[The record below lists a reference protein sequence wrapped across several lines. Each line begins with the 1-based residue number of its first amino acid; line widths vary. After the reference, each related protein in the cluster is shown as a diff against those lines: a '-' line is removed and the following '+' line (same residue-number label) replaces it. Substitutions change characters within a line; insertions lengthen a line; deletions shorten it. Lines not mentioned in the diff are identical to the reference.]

1 MALST
6 LALILGAAGKAGQGI
21 MTGASQI
28 DRLTPEQKNR
38 MKELER
44 NQALGLLGLDEA
56 QQQQILNQQ
65 LQPVQAAEREAF
77 SRQAQQQQIADIG
90 QGAAFR
96 GQQALLEASAQARSQ
111 ATQRAQDVITE
122 RDALE
127 EAAQLRE
134 LAQIKAQRQQNLQG
148 IAQVAGG
155 VGDAALMG
163 LGTALEIQKAKGLEN
178 KMLEAARKQGTK
190 EVEKKTKASGE
201 FLKFLETYGPTGAAE
216 VQASIP
222 QDTTFNPLEQPEPM
236 LQPVPMQQ
244 PEPMRP
250 HEQRFFDSLGL
261 EQGRVTDLMMRYK
274 NPAVDAMVAEGRATP
289 EEAARIM
296 EILGTQVPKSNEDVV
311 PGLQGTNLGVDPGL
325 YTASI
330 ERGLNGLPI
339 RIVLEKPGSVPRV
352 YTAADREQW
361 RQITRELARAQGL

>member
-148 IAQVAGG
+148 IAQIAGG

-163 LGTALEIQKAKGLEN
+163 LGTSMAIKEAEGLE
-178 KMLEAARKQGTK
+178 KKLLGAARKQETK
-190 EVEKKTKASGE
+190 KVEKKTEASGD
-201 FLKFLETYGPTGAAE
+201 FLKFLQTYGPTGAAE
-216 VQASIP
+216 VQASVP
-222 QDTTFNPLEQPEPM
+222 QDTTFNLLEQPVVP
-236 LQPVPMQQ
+236 LQTEAPAQLPASEQQ
-244 PEPMRP
+244 PAPAEMF
-250 HEQRFFDSLGL
+250 EVMKMLG
-261 EQGRVTDLMMRYK
+261 
-274 NPAVDAMVAEGRATP
+274 
-289 EEAARIM
+289 
-296 EILGTQVPKSNEDVV
+296 ILPQENQDVV
-311 PGLQGTNLGVDPGL
+311 PGLQGTNLGVDPGE

>member
-1 MALST
+1 MTGLEI
-6 LALILGAAGKAGQGI
+6 ALILGAAGKAGQGI

-134 LAQIKAQRQQNLQG
+134 LAQIKAQRQQNLEG
-148 IAQVAGG
+148 IAQIAGG

-163 LGTALEIQKAKGLEN
+163 LGTSMAIKEAEGLEKKLLEAKEEEEKKMVEDTFKASQDYMGFLGSFAPAQVTPALGAAQTAAQMPALPPPEQQPAPAEMFEVM
-178 KMLEAARKQGTK
+178 KMLGILPQENQDVIPGMWG
-190 EVEKKTKASGE
+190 GE
-201 FLKFLETYGPTGAAE
+201 
-216 VQASIP
+216 
-222 QDTTFNPLEQPEPM
+222 
-236 LQPVPMQQ
+236 
-244 PEPMRP
+244 
-250 HEQRFFDSLGL
+250 
-261 EQGRVTDLMMRYK
+261 
-274 NPAVDAMVAEGRATP
+274 
-289 EEAARIM
+289 
-296 EILGTQVPKSNEDVV
+296 
-311 PGLQGTNLGVDPGL
+311 
-325 YTASI
+325 YTATI
-330 ERGLNGLPI
+330 ERGLNGLPTK
-339 RIVLEKPGSVPRV
+339 VLVQKPGGVPFV
-352 YTAADREQW
+352 YTPADPEQW
-361 RQITRELARAQGL
+361 RDIMQDITQAQGL

>member
-1 MALST
+1 MDPVT
-6 LALILGAAGKAGQGI
+6 LALILGAAGIAGKGI

-134 LAQIKAQRQQNLQG
+134 LAQIKAQRQQNLEG
-148 IAQVAGG
+148 IAQIAGG

-163 LGTALEIQKAKGLEN
+163 LGTSMAIKEAEGLEKKLLEAKEEEEKKKVEDTFKASQDYMSFLGSFAPAQVTPALGAAQTAAQMPALPPPEQQQAPAEMFEVM
-178 KMLEAARKQGTK
+178 KMLGILPQPPQLATRTVDWGTMTPIMDQAGNI
-190 EVEKKTKASGE
+190 VQFSYVTK
-201 FLKFLETYGPTGAAE
+201 TGAQGKLDAGA
-216 VQASIP
+216 VGSDGKTA
-222 QDTTFNPLEQPEPM
+222 
-236 LQPVPMQQ
+236 LQEYM
-244 PEPMRP
+244 
-250 HEQRFFDSLGL
+250 
-261 EQGRVTDLMMRYK
+261 
-274 NPAVDAMVAEGRATP
+274 EG
-289 EEAARIM
+289 I
-296 EILGTQVPKSNEDVV
+296 
-311 PGLQGTNLGVDPGL
+311 
-325 YTASI
+325 
-330 ERGLNGLPI
+330 
-339 RIVLEKPGSVPRV
+339 
-352 YTAADREQW
+352 
-361 RQITRELARAQGL
+361 

>member
-1 MALST
+1 MTGLEI
-6 LALILGAAGKAGQGI
+6 ALILGAAGKAGQGI

-134 LAQIKAQRQQNLQG
+134 LAQIKAQRQQNLEG
-148 IAQVAGG
+148 IAQIAGG

-163 LGTALEIQKAKGLEN
+163 LGTSMAIKEAEGLE
-178 KMLEAARKQGTK
+178 KKLLEAK
-190 EVEKKTKASGE
+190 EEEEKKMVEDTFKASQDYMS
-201 FLKFLETYGPTGAAE
+201 FLGSFAPAQVTPALGAAQTAAQMPAPPAAP
-216 VQASIP
+216 VQQVASV
-222 QDTTFNPLEQPEPM
+222 N
-236 LQPVPMQQ
+236 
-244 PEPMRP
+244 
-250 HEQRFFDSLGL
+250 
-261 EQGRVTDLMMRYK
+261 

-296 EILGTQVPKSNEDVV
+296 EILGTQVPKSNEDVI
-311 PGLQGTNLGVDPGL
+311 PRMWGGE
-325 YTASI
+325 YTATI
-330 ERGLNGLPI
+330 ERGLNGLPTK
-339 RIVLEKPGSVPRV
+339 VLVQKPGGVPFV
-352 YTAADREQW
+352 YTPADPEQW
-361 RQITRELARAQGL
+361 RDIMQDITQAQGL

>member
-148 IAQVAGG
+148 IAQIAGG

-163 LGTALEIQKAKGLEN
+163 LGTSMAIKEAEGLE
-178 KMLEAARKQGTK
+178 KKLLEAARKQETK
-190 EVEKKTKASGE
+190 KVEKKTEASGD
-201 FLKFLETYGPTGAAE
+201 FLKFLQTYGPTGAAE
-216 VQASIP
+216 VQASVP
-222 QDTTFNPLEQPEPM
+222 QDTTFNILEQPVVPLQTEAPTEP
-236 LQPVPMQQ
+236 VQQ
-244 PEPMRP
+244 VA
-250 HEQRFFDSLGL
+250 S
-261 EQGRVTDLMMRYK
+261 VN
-274 NPAVDAMVAEGRATP
+274 NPAIDAMVAEGRATP
-289 EEAARIM
+289 EEAARMM
-296 EILGTQVPKSNEDVV
+296 EFLGIQVPKLNEDVI

-339 RIVLEKPGSVPRV
+339 KIVLEKPGSVPRV
-352 YTAADREQW
+352 YTAADQEQW

>member
-1 MALST
+1 MDPAT

-148 IAQVAGG
+148 IAQIAGG

-163 LGTALEIQKAKGLEN
+163 LGTSMAIKEAEGLE
-178 KMLEAARKQGTK
+178 KKLLEAAKKQETK
-190 EVEKKTKASGE
+190 KVEKKTEASGD
-201 FLKFLETYGPTGAAE
+201 FLKFLQTYGPTGAAE

-222 QDTTFNPLEQPEPM
+222 QPQGTMVEEQQRPTINPLAAA
-236 LQPVPMQQ
+236 MQQ
-244 PEPMRP
+244 PVVPLQTEAPAQLP
-250 HEQRFFDSLGL
+250 ASEQQPAPAEMFEVMKMLG
-261 EQGRVTDLMMRYK
+261 
-274 NPAVDAMVAEGRATP
+274 
-289 EEAARIM
+289 
-296 EILGTQVPKSNEDVV
+296 ILPQANQDVI
-311 PGLQGTNLGVDPGL
+311 PGLQGTNLGVDPGE